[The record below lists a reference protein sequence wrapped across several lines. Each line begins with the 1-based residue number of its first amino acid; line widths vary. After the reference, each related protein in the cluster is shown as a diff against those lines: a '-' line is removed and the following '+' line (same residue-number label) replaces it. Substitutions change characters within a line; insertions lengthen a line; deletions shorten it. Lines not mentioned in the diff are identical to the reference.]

1 MITMF
6 NSKSVYLGVDLKK
19 FNEVREYLDANH
31 IPYKYKVKN
40 RQGQW
45 AGNGRGTIR
54 GNMGSI
60 GTPAEKTYE
69 YEILVHKDDYDKVRF
84 S

>member
-6 NSKSVYLGVDLKK
+6 NSKSVFLGTDMKR

-31 IPYKYKVKN
+31 IKYKYKVKN

-45 AGNGRGTIR
+45 SGVGGGTVRGRT
-54 GNMGSI
+54 GSL
-60 GTPAEKTYE
+60 GTPAAAMYE
-69 YEILVHKDDYDKVRF
+69 YEILVHKDDYDKVKL
-84 S
+84 